1 MAVFSLISP
10 RYMTWSPWCIDS
22 ASEAGMA
29 CCPMLWGWKQVD
41 DFVQLVKPGYA
52 RYALGPNEYAN
63 VFKSVCSRLKKLLD
77 QINLANPICLPRMV
91 LSSGGNT

>member
-1 MAVFSLISP
+1 
-10 RYMTWSPWCIDS
+10 
-22 ASEAGMA
+22 MA